1 MRNDHTRFK
10 RVHFLAKK
18 SDVTSAS
25 ESFLAEVRA
34 DGTPSA
40 VLCVRSGN
48 GGELFGGEV
57 ETLCRKRGMKQEFT
71 PADSPKYN
79 GVAKRALALISD
91 TVLAARIQAQVL
103 YPGAPSYPS
112 L

>member
-34 DGTPSA
+34 DGTHRPFCAFDPATEESFSEERLKLYA
-40 VLCVRSGN
+40 VN
-48 GGELFGGEV
+48 
-57 ETLCRKRGMKQEFT
+57 
-71 PADSPKYN
+71 
-79 GVAKRALALISD
+79 VA
-91 TVLAARIQAQVL
+91 
-103 YPGAPSYPS
+103 
-112 L
+112 